1 MDCELNPASLCWR
14 SRGKGNMQKRNKIY
28 NKSTKLNDEDRITL
42 ASLLIKAGYVAKT
55 GCEAIEGKKQKTYYV
70 EYWEE

>member
-1 MDCELNPASLCWR
+1 MENR
-14 SRGKGNMQKRNKIY
+14 IKIN

-55 GCEAIEGKKQKTYYV
+55 GSEAIDGKKQKTYYV

>member
-1 MDCELNPASLCWR
+1 MEN
-14 SRGKGNMQKRNKIY
+14 RNKIY

-55 GCEAIEGKKQKTYYV
+55 GCEAIDGKKQKTYYV

>member
-1 MDCELNPASLCWR
+1 MNPAVRNGC
-14 SRGKGNMQKRNKIY
+14 RGKVSMENRNKIY

-42 ASLLIKAGYVAKT
+42 AGLLIKAGYVAKT
-55 GCEAIEGKKQKTYYV
+55 GSEAIDGKKQKTYYV